1 MEQHRLYLFDG
12 HTFILVPES
21 AWLTELKSNPVGVTA
36 IKSLEDP
43 LILKGWIKLLAVQN
57 PNDHSYTSEWFFEET
72 GTHMRVLVDGN
83 GQLTVDG
90 APVGS
95 TTMGETMKVLQKI
108 AEEKAGKWVTTTR
121 EVLDE
126 HGGKVLARRRVFIPQ
141 EKIRKPKEFEG
152 GAGTKKPEDITRI
165 NEKGGPHPTAD
176 VLGTFKQETETHKQD
191 AMSQLIGTY
200 SPLTLAEEEKPTRA
214 EAVRLLSESGKMRT
228 KDPEKAKE
236 LARRAF
242 KMFHQLREMKKAE
255 PEEEVLRTCN
265 RMLELAEKEEN
276 EEEKRRL
283 CEEVERQLATLEA
296 ACKSDK
302 PLGDGDWPT
311 AKEGNPVNLK
321 SQVKGL
327 IREEAAAT
335 KEYRQMARQAENPT
349 VKRALESISRDEAE
363 HNKKLKEINRKLG

>member
-12 HTFILVPES
+12 QTFILVPES
-21 AWLTELKSNPVGVTA
+21 TWLTELKSNPVGITA

-43 LILKGWIKLLAVQN
+43 LILKGWVKLLGVQN

-90 APVGS
+90 APIGS
-95 TTMGETMKVLQKI
+95 TTMGETMKTLQKI

-121 EVLDE
+121 EVLDQ
-126 HGGKVLARRRVFIPQ
+126 HGNKILARRRVFIPQ

-152 GAGTKKPEDITRI
+152 GVGTKKPEDITRI

-176 VLGTFKQETETHKQD
+176 VLGTLKQETETHKQD

-200 SPLTLAEEEKPTRA
+200 FSPTLKAEEEKPTRA
-214 EAVRLLSESGKMRT
+214 EAIRLLSESGKIRP
-228 KDPEKAKE
+228 KDPERAKE

-242 KMFHQLREMKKAE
+242 RMFHQLREAKKSDSE
-255 PEEEVLRTCN
+255 TEVLRTCN
-265 RMLELAEKEEN
+265 LMLEMAEKEEN

-283 CEEVERQLATLEA
+283 CEEVERQLRTLEA
-296 ACKSDK
+296 ACR
-302 PLGDGDWPT
+302 P
-311 AKEGNPVNLK
+311 
-321 SQVKGL
+321 
-327 IREEAAAT
+327 
-335 KEYRQMARQAENPT
+335 
-349 VKRALESISRDEAE
+349 
-363 HNKKLKEINRKLG
+363 